1 MFTPLKKLCSN
12 RQLLILQNKNIFNL
26 TKFKFGSSSNNDQEY
41 HKFKFDRQSYNQE
54 LNSET
59 REK

>member
-12 RQLLILQNKNIFNL
+12 RQLLILPNKNILNL
-26 TKFKFGSSSNNDQEY
+26 TKFKFGSSSNNDKEY

-54 LNSET
+54 LNNET